1 MMSGVTSRYG
11 ILRLTGLGPD
21 QGGVVE
27 VEVLKSLNDDMILWR
42 YMSLDKFVNL
52 LDDGGVYFAP
62 LDSYMASDPYEGFP
76 PAVAIKAMYS
86 ASDPFYKEA
95 FDFVSSV
102 ESKADQKNPEFL
114 SAVQKAKDHLATRSS
129 VFRKLFR
136 LLSKGTLVSCW
147 YHSEYQSEAM
157 WKLYSDQGKGVAVK
171 TTVGKL
177 RLALEAAVG
186 TKRQTKIFL
195 GKVKYLDYSDPAI
208 SPSDC
213 NVDGHVMPLLK
224 RVSYS
229 HENEVRAFL
238 CPDLDTSNLD
248 DFVIKSYMAHC
259 DVFGFID
266 GVCVSPFV
274 RGSYVKAVAAIAK
287 SFGLSCSVEQSNLLA
302 GTDDL
307 FNWLGTGE

>member
-1 MMSGVTSRYG
+1 M
-11 ILRLTGLGPD
+11 TGMEPD

-62 LDSYMASDPYEGFP
+62 LDSYMTSDPFEGFP

-86 ASDPFYKEA
+86 VGDPFYKK
-95 FDFVSSV
+95 SSDYIYSL
-102 ESKADQKNPEFL
+102 ESKVDQNNPEFL
-114 SAVQKAKDHLATRSS
+114 GAIQKAKDYLATRSS
-129 VFRKLFR
+129 EFRKLFN

-177 RLALEAAVG
+177 RIALEAAVA

-195 GKVKYLDYSDPAI
+195 GKVKYLDYSDSTIA
-208 SPSDC
+208 PSDC
-213 NVDGHVMPLLK
+213 VVDGHIMPLLK

-238 CPDLDTSNLD
+238 CSDLDTSNLD

-259 DVFGFID
+259 DVFSFID
-266 GVCVSPFV
+266 GVYVSPFV
-274 RGSYVKAVAAIAK
+274 RGSYVKAVVAIAK

>member
-1 MMSGVTSRYG
+1 ME
-11 ILRLTGLGPD
+11 PD
-21 QGGVVE
+21 LGGVVE

-52 LDDGGVYFAP
+52 LDDGGVYFTP
-62 LDSYMASDPYEGFP
+62 LDYYMTSDPYEGFP

-86 ASDPFYKEA
+86 VSDSFYKDTY
-95 FDFVSSV
+95 DFIYSL
-102 ESKADQKNPEFL
+102 ESKADQNNPEFL
-114 SAVQKAKDHLATRSS
+114 GAIQEAKDQLATRSL
-129 VFRKLFR
+129 VFRKLFN

-177 RLALEAAVG
+177 RLALETAVT
-186 TKRQTKIFL
+186 TKGKTKIYL

-208 SPSDC
+208 APSDC
-213 NVDGHVMPLLK
+213 VVDGHIMPLLK

-238 CPDLDTSNLD
+238 CPDLDIKNLD

-266 GVCVSPFV
+266 GIYVSPFV
-274 RGSYVKAVAAIAK
+274 KSSYLKAVAAIVK

-302 GTDDL
+302 GTEDL
-307 FNWLGTGE
+307 FNWLGIGE

>member
-1 MMSGVTSRYG
+1 M
-11 ILRLTGLGPD
+11 
-21 QGGVVE
+21 E

-62 LDSYMASDPYEGFP
+62 LDSYMNSDPYEGFP

-86 ASDPFYKEA
+86 ASDSYYEDTFNLIC
-95 FDFVSSV
+95 SL
-102 ESKADQKNPEFL
+102 ESKGDKTNPKFL
-114 SAVQKAKDHLATRSS
+114 GAMQKAKDQLATRSS
-129 VFRKLFR
+129 VFHKMFSSI
-136 LLSKGTLVSCW
+136 SKGTPVSCW

-177 RLALEAAVG
+177 RLALEAAVA
-186 TKRQTKIFL
+186 TKRQTKIFI
-195 GKVKYLDYSDPAI
+195 GKVKYIDYSDPTIA
-208 SPSDC
+208 PKDC
-213 NVDGHVMPLLK
+213 VVDGHILPLLK

-238 CPDLDTSNLD
+238 CPDIDVKDLDG
-248 DFVIKSYMAHC
+248 FIIKPYMAHC
-259 DVFGFID
+259 DVFSFID
-266 GVCVSPFV
+266 GVYVSPFV
-274 RGSYVKAVAAIAK
+274 REPYVKAVAAIAK

-302 GTDDL
+302 GADDL
-307 FNWLGTGE
+307 FNWLGIGE